1 MRLKL
6 CIAATIFAAA
16 PIVAFAQDDNSNA
29 EASKPTFETAQKLVE
44 SIRSDKDE
52 LKAYCELGRLHQQ
65 MEKAEKTNDTKGLD
79 DLGTRSLIASNSE
92 LCPTTFGS

>member
-29 EASKPTFETAQKLVE
+29 EASKPTIENAQKLVE

-52 LKAYCELGRLHQQ
+52 LKAYRELGRLQQQ
-65 MEKAEKTNDTKGLD
+65 MEKADKRRTIRR
-79 DLGTRSLIASNSE
+79 DLMILARGA
-92 LCPTTFGS
+92 

>member
-29 EASKPTFETAQKLVE
+29 EASKPTIENA
-44 SIRSDKDE
+44 
-52 LKAYCELGRLHQQ
+52 
-65 MEKAEKTNDTKGLD
+65 
-79 DLGTRSLIASNSE
+79 
-92 LCPTTFGS
+92 

>member
-1 MRLKL
+1 MGYLWLIQQQTGRQPMRLKL

-16 PIVAFAQDDNSNA
+16 PIVAFAQDDSSNA
-29 EASKPTFETAQKLVE
+29 EASKPK
-44 SIRSDKDE
+44 
-52 LKAYCELGRLHQQ
+52 Q